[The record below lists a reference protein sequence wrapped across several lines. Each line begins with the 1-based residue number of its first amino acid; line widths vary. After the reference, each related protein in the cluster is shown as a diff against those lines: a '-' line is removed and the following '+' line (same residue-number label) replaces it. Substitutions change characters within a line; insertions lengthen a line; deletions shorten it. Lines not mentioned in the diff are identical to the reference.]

1 MDLLIIYNSIL
12 FRFVYMPFTSFH
24 FGVALPFI
32 LWDWKKK
39 RIDALSALV
48 GTVIIDTRSV
58 ILFLF
63 SVKNYFFKI
72 YNIINVQNVKGFE
85 IMRINGTRL
94 KIIY

>member
-1 MDLLIIYNSIL
+1 
-12 FRFVYMPFTSFH
+12 MPFTSFH
-24 FGVALPFI
+24 FGVALPCI

-39 RIDALSALV
+39 RIDDLSTLV
-48 GTVIIDTRSV
+48 GSVIIDTRSV

-63 SVKNYFFKI
+63 SMKNHFFKV